1 MPPASRWAP
10 CFLPLNTAYTPAE
23 VDYFVTDSGA
33 RLLICDG
40 GSRAALAPVAAKA
53 GARLLT
59 LNGDGSGTLADAA
72 NGKPDRYDPAERGA
86 DDLAAFLYTSGTT
99 GRSKG
104 AMLTHDNLLSNAEA
118 LVETWRFTADDVLL
132 HALPIFHTHGLFVAS
147 NVMLLAG
154 GSMIFLPALDVDDL
168 VTSMA
173 QGDDDD
179 GRADL
184 LYAAARR
191 PAPRPHA
198 RRPYQAVRFGQ
209 RPAARRDPCRIR
221 GPHRPKDPRALR
233 HDRDQHEHVEPL

>member
-1 MPPASRWAP
+1 MAA
-10 CFLPLNTAYTPAE
+10 
-23 VDYFVTDSGA
+23 
-33 RLLICDG
+33 
-40 GSRAALAPVAAKA
+40 AALALEPVAAKA

-72 NGKPDRYDPAERGA
+72 GGKPDRYDAAPRGA

-154 GSMIFLPALDVDDL
+154 GVDDFP
-168 VTSMA
+168 A
-173 QGDDDD
+173 G
-179 GRADL
+179 
-184 LYAAARR
+184 ARR
-191 PAPRPHA
+191 
-198 RRPYQAVRFGQ
+198 RRPRRQHG
-209 RPAARRDPCRIR
+209 ARQ
-221 GPHRPKDPRALR
+221 PR
-233 HDRDQHEHVEPL
+233 